1 MFGRQG
7 SGATP
12 VEKLTEELSKK
23 TVQMDMMETTLNKTK
38 HELEETKKLVAE
50 LRKVGFQLWIV

>member
-23 TVQMDMMETTLNKTK
+23 TVQMDMMEATLNKIK
-38 HELEETKKLVAE
+38 HELEETKKLVTE
-50 LRKVGFQLWIV
+50 LRKVGF